1 MKFITPLAL
10 SATALAAVIPQQA
23 PLGPSIVQN
32 SQQTKWLIELA
43 PYQTRWVTEEEKWA
57 LKLVSLKTSRA
68 LSSREDCL
76 FAAWRAYRLTNA
88 TL

>member
-1 MKFITPLAL
+1 MKFFTPLAL

-32 SQQTKWLIELA
+32 TQQTKWLIELA

-57 LKLVSLKTSRA
+57 LKLVSLGSPPVPSYQGTA
-68 LSSREDCL
+68 TACL
-76 FAAWRAYRLTNA
+76 LPNGERIG
-88 TL
+88 

>member
-1 MKFITPLAL
+1 MKFLTPLAL
-10 SATALAAVIPQQA
+10 SATASTALAAVIPQQA

-57 LKLVSLKTSRA
+57 LKLVSLKAPVPSDQGITA
-68 LSSREDCL
+68 CL
-76 FAAWRAYRLTNA
+76 LPVGERIG
-88 TL
+88 

>member
-1 MKFITPLAL
+1 MKLLTPLAL
-10 SATALAAVIPQQA
+10 SATALAAVLPQQA

-57 LKLVSLKTSRA
+57 LKLVSLEPQGPSDRRIA
-68 LSSREDCL
+68 ACL
-76 FAAWRAYRLTNA
+76 LPACKHIC
-88 TL
+88 

>member
-1 MKFITPLAL
+1 MKFLTPLAL

-57 LKLVSLKTSRA
+57 LKLVSLEVQGPFDRGIA
-68 LSSREDCL
+68 ACL
-76 FAAWRAYRLTNA
+76 LPVRKHVC
-88 TL
+88 